1 MTVKDPTET
10 DEIGGAVHSTPV
22 DEAPTF
28 TTRQHLEYLVGLI
41 LKEWKKTMVKWHHA
55 SGDAVTATGFD
66 ELAFYNPDEDS
77 VISFR
82 VDKVPEAIHHKVHA
96 LQHMRRIGL
105 PNLQALVELVKEEL
119 AKDLFATD
127 SAKSDDGDEIS
138 FIGLVSSQPRRPS
151 CVLSSNSAS
160 FLLSLSSLQRTDYL
174 RNAPR
179 KRRQDLI

>member
-1 MTVKDPTET
+1 MTVNDPTET
-10 DEIGGAVHSTPV
+10 DKIGGAGDSASL

-41 LKEWKKTMVKWHHA
+41 IDEWKKTMVKWHNA
-55 SGDAVTATGFD
+55 SDDAATATRFD
-66 ELAFYNPDEDS
+66 EVTFYNPDEDS

-82 VDKVPEAIHHKVHA
+82 VDKVPEAIHHKVDA

-119 AKDLFATD
+119 AKDPFETD
-127 SAKSDDGDEIS
+127 SDKSDDGDEIN
-138 FIGLVSSQPRRPS
+138 FTGLVRPQPRRSS
-151 CVLSSNSAS
+151 CVLSSNSTA
-160 FLLSLSSLQRTDYL
+160 LLFSSSSLQRTDYL
-174 RNAPR
+174 RNTSR